1 LGNIFPFFG
10 TVHANRIRKHKQKHN
25 VGGSMQSAIDPIW
38 LDYKRSNDVRHHQRL
53 VLRYMGLVKYVVR
66 KMIKNYPPA
75 LEENDL
81 YQIGIV
87 GLAEAIERFDPEYG
101 IKFETYAIPRIK
113 GSIIDE
119 LRKLDWIPRSLRAK
133 LNHIRDKSV
142 ELDQKFHGNY
152 SDDEMANGLGID
164 TKSLNNWRREA
175 NAANLYSLDKPLDDT
190 NKQNL
195 YDVIEDSDY
204 EKADERIEEEEM
216 KHLLL
221 KAIKKLPEKTRLAI
235 TLYYYEKLT
244 FKEIGKILNVSESRI
259 SQIHSE
265 TMAKLR
271 KEINK
276 MTYA

>member
-1 LGNIFPFFG
+1 MHQATDPVWIEYK
-10 TVHANRIRKHKQKHN
+10 TCHDIRSRQEL
-25 VGGSMQSAIDPIW
+25 V
-38 LDYKRSNDVRHHQRL
+38 VRYL
-53 VLRYMGLVKYVVR
+53 GLVKYVVR
-66 KMIKNYPPA
+66 KMIKNYPQA

-81 YQIGIV
+81 YQIGV
-87 GLAEAIERFDPEYG
+87 LGLSEAIERFDPDYG

-133 LNHIRDKSV
+133 LNNIRDKTV
-142 ELDQKFHGNY
+142 ELDQKFSGAY
-152 SDDEMANGLGID
+152 TDKEMANGLGIEVD
-164 TKSLNNWRREA
+164 DLHTWKKNVHST
-175 NAANLYSLDKPLDDT
+175 NLYSLDKPLDDT

-195 YDVIEDSDY
+195 YDVVEDTDY
-204 EKADERIEEEEM
+204 IKADDKIEEEEM
-216 KHLLL
+216 KRVLL

-265 TMAKLR
+265 TMVKLKR
-271 KEINK
+271 EINK
-276 MTYA
+276 LTYA

>member
-1 LGNIFPFFG
+1 
-10 TVHANRIRKHKQKHN
+10 
-25 VGGSMQSAIDPIW
+25 MQRAIDPIW
-38 LDYKRSNDVRHHQRL
+38 FEYKANNNIRHRQEL
-53 VLRYMGLVKYVVR
+53 MLKYTGLVKYVVR
-66 KMIKNYPPA
+66 KMIKNYPQA
-75 LEENDL
+75 LEEGDL
-81 YQIGIV
+81 YQIGV
-87 GLAEAIERFDPEYG
+87 LGLSEAIERFDPEYG

-133 LNHIRDKSV
+133 LNSMRDKSIQ
-142 ELDQKFHGNY
+142 LDQKFSGNY
-152 SDDEMANGLGID
+152 TDDEMAYGLGID
-164 TKSLNNWRREA
+164 VKNLNNWKKDY
-175 NAANLYSLDKPLDDT
+175 NSANLYSLDRPLDET

-195 YDVIEDSDY
+195 YDVIEDNSY
-204 EKADERIEEEEM
+204 VKADDKIEEEEM
-216 KHLLL
+216 KRILL
-221 KAIKKLPEKTRLAI
+221 KSIKKLPEKTRLAI

-265 TMAKLR
+265 TMAKLK

>member
-1 LGNIFPFFG
+1 MMQNAVD
-10 TVHANRIRKHKQKHN
+10 TVW
-25 VGGSMQSAIDPIW
+25 M
-38 LDYKRSNDVRHHQRL
+38 DYKANHNLKSRQQL
-53 VLRYMGLVKYVVR
+53 LLRYLGLVKYVVR
-66 KMIKNYPPA
+66 KMIKNYPQA

-87 GLAEAIERFDPEYG
+87 GLAEAIDRFDPAYG

-133 LNHIRDKSV
+133 LNNYRDKSL
-142 ELDQKFHGNY
+142 ELEQKFSGNY
-152 SDDEMANGLGID
+152 SDAEVANGLG
-164 TKSLNNWRREA
+164 LNEKDVKNIKREL
-175 NAANLYSLDKPLDDT
+175 NSSTLYSLDKPLD
-190 NKQNL
+190 NNGKQNL
-195 YDVIEDSDY
+195 YDLIEDKDY
-204 EKADERIEEEEM
+204 VRIDEQIEEEEM
-216 KHLLL
+216 KRVLL

-276 MTYA
+276 MLYV

>member
-1 LGNIFPFFG
+1 M
-10 TVHANRIRKHKQKHN
+10 
-25 VGGSMQSAIDPIW
+25 MQSAIDSMW
-38 LDYKRSNDVRHHQRL
+38 FDYKNNNNLKSRQQL
-53 VLRYMGLVKYVVR
+53 LIRYLGLVKYVVR
-66 KMIKNYPPA
+66 KMIKNYPQA

-87 GLAEAIERFDPEYG
+87 GLAEAIERFDPNYG

-133 LNHIRDKSV
+133 LNTFRDKSV
-142 ELDQKFHGNY
+142 ELEQKFSGNY
-152 SDDEMANGLGID
+152 TDVEVANGLG
-164 TKSLNNWRREA
+164 LNERDVKNIRRDMNSA
-175 NAANLYSLDKPLDDT
+175 VLYSLDKPLD
-190 NKQNL
+190 NNGKQNL
-195 YDVIEDSDY
+195 YDLIEDNDY
-204 EKADERIEEEEM
+204 VRVDEKIEEEEM
-216 KHLLL
+216 KRVLL

-276 MTYA
+276 MIYA

>member
-1 LGNIFPFFG
+1 MQTTTTAYDPTWLNY
-10 TVHANRIRKHKQKHN
+10 KKHN
-25 VGGSMQSAIDPIW
+25 DI
-38 LDYKRSNDVRHHQRL
+38 RSRQELVVRYL
-53 VLRYMGLVKYVVR
+53 GLVKYVVR
-66 KMIKNYPPA
+66 KMIKNYPQA

-81 YQIGIV
+81 YQIGIL
-87 GLAEAIERFDPEYG
+87 GLSEAIERFDPAYG

-133 LNHIRDKSV
+133 LNNIREKTV
-142 ELDQKFHGNY
+142 ELEQKFAGNY
-152 SDDEMANGLGID
+152 TEDEMANGLGIEVNDLHNWQKD
-164 TKSLNNWRREA
+164 TNSINIF
-175 NAANLYSLDKPLDDT
+175 SLDKPLDDT

-195 YDVIEDSDY
+195 YDVVEDKEYVKPDDKIED
-204 EKADERIEEEEM
+204 EEM
-216 KHLLL
+216 KRVLL

-265 TMAKLR
+265 TVVKLK

-276 MTYA
+276 LTYA

>member
-1 LGNIFPFFG
+1 
-10 TVHANRIRKHKQKHN
+10 
-25 VGGSMQSAIDPIW
+25 MQNAIDPVW
-38 LDYKRSNDVRHHQRL
+38 LDYKANNNLKSRQQL
-53 VLRYMGLVKYVVR
+53 LIRYLGLVKYVVR
-66 KMIKNYPPA
+66 KMIKNYPQA

-87 GLAEAIERFDPEYG
+87 GLAEAIERFDPNYG

-133 LNHIRDKSV
+133 LNTYRDKSV
-142 ELDQKFHGNY
+142 ELEQKFSGNY
-152 SDDEMANGLGID
+152 TDVEIANGLG
-164 TKSLNNWRREA
+164 LNEKDVKNIKRDM
-175 NAANLYSLDKPLDDT
+175 NSANLYSLDKPLD
-190 NKQNL
+190 NNGKQNL
-195 YDVIEDSDY
+195 YDLVEDHDY
-204 EKADERIEEEEM
+204 ERIDKKIEEEEM
-216 KHLLL
+216 KRVLL

-276 MTYA
+276 MIYA

>member
-1 LGNIFPFFG
+1 M
-10 TVHANRIRKHKQKHN
+10 
-25 VGGSMQSAIDPIW
+25 MQSAIDSVW
-38 LDYKRSNDVRHHQRL
+38 FDYKNNNNLQSRQKL
-53 VLRYMGLVKYVVR
+53 LIRYLGLVKYVVR
-66 KMIKNYPPA
+66 KMIKNYPQA

-87 GLAEAIERFDPEYG
+87 GLAEAIERFDPNYG

-133 LNHIRDKSV
+133 LNTYRDKSV
-142 ELDQKFHGNY
+142 ELEQKFSGNY
-152 SDDEMANGLGID
+152 TETEVAHGLGFNERDMKNI
-164 TKSLNNWRREA
+164 RRDM
-175 NAANLYSLDKPLDDT
+175 NSTTLYSLDKPLD
-190 NKQNL
+190 NNGKQNL
-195 YDVIEDSDY
+195 YDLIEDNDY
-204 EKADERIEEEEM
+204 ARVDEKIEEEEM
-216 KHLLL
+216 KRVLL

-276 MTYA
+276 MIYA